1 MPLLRY
7 LSKWIK
13 ISIAKTVF
21 KKGDRFNI
29 SLLTSFS
36 EVFEKVT
43 YARLHQ
49 NNIHVNEHYGFRS
62 NSSTENDSHKLTF
75 WHWSFTFK
83 F

>member
-7 LSKWIK
+7 LFNWIK
-13 ISIAKTVF
+13 ISIVKTVF

-43 YARLHQ
+43 HARLHQHINQ

-62 NSSTENDSHKLTF
+62 NSSTENDSYKLINEIY
-75 WHWSFTFK
+75 
-83 F
+83 